1 MSIKILIQNANIIS
15 PGSVHHLT
23 EKDILIEGDKIVNI
37 ATAGSIDV
45 ENAEVIKGEGIFVSS
60 GWFDL
65 HVNFGEP
72 GEENKEDIQSGCR
85 AAMQGGFTG
94 VLVMPS
100 TLPPLSGRP
109 AVEFILQKAIN
120 SLVSIQVA
128 GTISEQ
134 REGLELSEMY
144 DMFQAGVR
152 VFTDDKRAIQD
163 AGLMTRA
170 LLYAQNFKGKIF
182 SFAEDRQLA
191 GKGMVHEGTIS
202 TGLGLKGIPSVA
214 EEIMIDRDLSLAEYT
229 NSSIHFSTISSG
241 KSVDL
246 IRKAKAKGIK
256 VTADV
261 SAIHLL
267 LDDHSLI
274 GFDTVFKL
282 KPPLRSKYDRESL
295 IEGLVDGTIDG
306 ICSDHC
312 PQEVEKK
319 KKEFEIAEYGASGLE
334 TTFAVARTATKNK
347 LSLPELISK
356 FTSHPRNCAG
366 LKTGIIENNQPA
378 DLTLFYPDYKWL
390 VTDNQIK
397 SKSRNNPFIGQEL
410 TGKAFAVINKGLI
423 EYCK

>member
-1 MSIKILIQNANIIS
+1 MSIKILIQHANIIS

-23 EKDILIEGDKIVNI
+23 VKDILIEGDKIVNI

-72 GEENKEDIQSGCR
+72 GEENKEDIHSGCR

-182 SFAEDRQLA
+182 SFAEDRHLA

-366 LKTGIIENNQPA
+366 LKTGIIENNQTA